1 MPTGGTIACPY
12 CNAYVSVPP
21 GAGAGRRLSCPR
33 CGEAFA
39 YLPRDGMA
47 LASAP
52 DHANDIPLNSFTTEP
67 PAAAAADTDS
77 LRSKGQLLARI
88 LGIIAAVL
96 LFVGAAYLNSLA
108 SNGVAIDFATFASV
122 AVPLAGLWAAV
133 GGVASLWLWFFRTH
147 RSNGATAAFV
157 LANMVTLALVTL
169 GGALATQS
177 YRRHIDVGLPARPKR
192 SPVVDDAG
200 AAGPAAVVP
209 ARLAALGYLPPK
221 IDLLAG
227 VHVAELLADPAG
239 SKLVTE
245 QIKFGDTGVRL
256 VPEKIGLSMQELD
269 HFVVG
274 LRTDEPLSVVFV
286 FRTKQ
291 PYDALKVR
299 QVLNAR
305 SLPGKSGERTIYQ
318 VTVPGLNLAEL
329 LWFADEQTLLIA
341 LARELLETATLP
353 SKDVPAP
360 LDKEVA
366 ALLKDRV
373 GPVGQLWAVG
383 HVADWEK
390 GIAGLLMGRLPG
402 EWPER
407 LGEVRAFGAWAVSG
421 DNAVT
426 LNAAV
431 HCKDDK
437 TTERLEKWLEGRT
450 AGKKNAP
457 ALARDGSWLSLQLRT
472 DPETIRG
479 LFAP

>member
-1 MPTGGTIACPY
+1 MPTAGTTACPY
-12 CNAYVSVPP
+12 CNAYVDVPP
-21 GAGAGRRLSCPR
+21 GAAAGRRLTCPR

-39 YLPRDGMA
+39 YMPRDGMN
-47 LASAP
+47 LSSPP
-52 DHANDIPLNSFTTEP
+52 DRSDDVPPNSFTTEP
-67 PAAAAADTDS
+67 LAAAADTDS

-88 LGIIAAVL
+88 LGIIAGVL

-108 SNGVAIDFATFASV
+108 SNGVTIDFGTFASV
-122 AVPLAGLWAAV
+122 AVPLAGLWGAV
-133 GGVASLWLWFFRTH
+133 AGVASLWLWFFRTP

-177 YRRHIDVGLPARPKR
+177 YRRHIDAGLPARPKR
-192 SPVVDDAG
+192 SPVVEEMD
-200 AAGPAAVVP
+200 AAGPAAVAP
-209 ARLAALGYLPPK
+209 AHLAALGYLPPK

-245 QIKFGDTGVRL
+245 PLKFGDTAVRL
-256 VPEKIGLSMQELD
+256 RPDKFGLTAKELD

-274 LRTDEPLSVVFV
+274 MRTDEPLSVVFV
-286 FRTKQ
+286 YRTRQ

-299 QVLNAR
+299 QALNAR
-305 SLPGKSGERTIYQ
+305 SLPGKSGERTLYQ
-318 VTVPGLNLAEL
+318 VTVPGVNLTEL
-329 LWFADEQTLLIA
+329 LWFADEQTFLIA
-341 LARELLETATLP
+341 LARESLEHANLP
-353 SKDVPAP
+353 RKDAPSP
-360 LDKEVA
+360 LDDEIA

-373 GPVGQLWAVG
+373 GPGGQLWAVG

-390 GIAGLLMGRLPG
+390 GLAGLLIGRLPG
-402 EWPER
+402 EWPQQ
-407 LGEVRAFGAWAVSG
+407 LTAVRAFAVRAVNA
-421 DNAVT
+421 DKAVT

-431 HCKDDK
+431 RCSDDK
-437 TTERLEKWLEGRT
+437 ATAQLEKWVEGRT

-457 ALARDGSWLSLQLRT
+457 TLARDGSWLSLQLRT
-472 DPETIRG
+472 DPEALRD